1 MSGTGGIGMNGLA
14 AKKED
19 EKGKTVVE
27 ICVGSSCHMKGS
39 YDVIQTYRAL
49 IAEHGL
55 QDRVVLKASFCMKSC
70 TNGIAM
76 RIDEK
81 PVTGVSAGNCAGIF
95 RTYVLGK

>member
-1 MSGTGGIGMNGLA
+1 MTRPDLTGQDLA
-14 AKKED
+14 
-19 EKGKTVVE
+19 GKLVVE

-39 YDVIQTYRAL
+39 YEVIHQFKEL
-49 IAEHGL
+49 IAAHAL
-55 QDRVVLKASFCMKSC
+55 QDHVVLKASFCMKQC

-81 PVTGVSAGNCAGIF
+81 PVTGVSPGNCAGIF